1 MLTRLIFT
9 YAILSNHLVFVTAA
23 ILGDGKHSTEGTTE
37 GCLGH
42 DSSVIG
48 GEHGAEATG
57 Q

>member
-1 MLTRLIFT
+1 MLTRLTFT
-9 YAILSNHLVFVTAA
+9 YAILSNHSLFVTAA
-23 ILGDGKHSTEGTTE
+23 ILGDGKHSTEGTAE
-37 GCLGH
+37 GCLRH